1 MGIGDGVKAIFSWV
15 FGGGLLDLLKNVGGG
30 LLKFAGYILNPGGLL
45 WDMLKAGGAVVGAIT
60 NFIFGGG
67 LLDLIKNVG
76 GGVLKF
82 IGYIL
87 MPNGLLFDALKA
99 GGAAAKMIFDFAKS
113 IVGNLVGGAVEG
125 TKRVA
130 GGFFDALTFNL
141 FDFDKQNKVETKKSG
156 GGVGR
161 DFQEDTLKQQKKA
174 IRKKPTFQKIKA
186 PEGGKVKTGK
196 KTERAYW
203 DFLGWA
209 GTGGEEETMQLGA
222 GGHDACQQGC

>member
-1 MGIGDGVKAIFSWV
+1 
-15 FGGGLLDLLKNVGGG
+15 
-30 LLKFAGYILNPGGLL
+30 
-45 WDMLKAGGAVVGAIT
+45 
-60 NFIFGGG
+60 
-67 LLDLIKNVG
+67 
-76 GGVLKF
+76 
-82 IGYIL
+82 

-161 DFQEDTLKQQKKA
+161 DFQESTLNHQRNHQ
-174 IRKKPTFQKIKA
+174 
-186 PEGGKVKTGK
+186 
-196 KTERAYW
+196 
-203 DFLGWA
+203 
-209 GTGGEEETMQLGA
+209 
-222 GGHDACQQGC
+222 